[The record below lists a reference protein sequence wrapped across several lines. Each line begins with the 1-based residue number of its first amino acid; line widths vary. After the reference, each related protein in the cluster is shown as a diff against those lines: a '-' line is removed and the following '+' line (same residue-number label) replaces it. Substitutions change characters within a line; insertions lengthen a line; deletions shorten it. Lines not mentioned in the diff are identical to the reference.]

1 MRDRLPP
8 LRRELAPAAAVV
20 AERIV
25 ALAHRLPEPGLLR
38 TRDEVEAFLRVACD
52 AVEESAEQSRLTETE
67 MLRGLI
73 AEQLQHDQLVQRE
86 ARHAPR
92 QGGGVFEQSIVGDRF
107 QDEA

>member
-38 TRDEVEAFLRVACD
+38 ARHEVEAFLRVARD
-52 AVEESAEQSRLTETE
+52 AVEQGAEQPRLTETE
-67 MLRGLI
+67 MLRRLV

-86 ARHAPR
+86 SRHAAGE
-92 QGGGVFEQSIVGDRF
+92 GGGVLEQSIIG
-107 QDEA
+107 